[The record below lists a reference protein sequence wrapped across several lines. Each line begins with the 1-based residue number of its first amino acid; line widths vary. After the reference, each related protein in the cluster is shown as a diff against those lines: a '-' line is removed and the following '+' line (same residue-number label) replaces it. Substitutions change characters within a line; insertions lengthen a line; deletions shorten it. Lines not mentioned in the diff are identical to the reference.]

1 MASFK
6 RVMERAIKSG
16 YTKYERSYY
25 EEKIAIWEVNGWL
38 EVDEINEL
46 LSVLDEVY
54 DEVK

>member
-1 MASFK
+1 M
-6 RVMERAIKSG
+6 RSG

-38 EVDEINEL
+38 ETDEVNEL

-54 DEVK
+54 LVN